1 MPIVR
6 GWLYVSR
13 KTATFVSDERSYL
26 ADQLNWESL
35 ATPERLEQFLA
46 RFVPLEKEDKLRHAR
61 YYIEA
66 DEEDLEQFFKA

>member
-13 KTATFVSDERSYL
+13 RTATFVSDERSFL
-26 ADQLNWESL
+26 ADQLNWQAL
-35 ATPERLEQFLA
+35 AEPERLNRFLA
-46 RFVPLEKEDKLRHAR
+46 LFQPIEKENRSKHAR

-66 DEEDLEQFFKA
+66 DEEALAEFFKA

>member
-46 RFVPLEKEDKLRHAR
+46 RFVPLEKG
-61 YYIEA
+61 
-66 DEEDLEQFFKA
+66 